1 MHDSRL
7 VDQVRDAVAER
18 GLSPRTAEA
27 YVGWTRRFLSHYAP
41 RRPLELGAAEV
52 EAFVAHLGAQGGVA
66 ASTQNQAL
74 AAILF
79 LYSRVLGSPL
89 AESGALTRAKLPK
102 REPVVLT
109 RAEVAAVLAR
119 MSGATQL
126 MAALL
131 YGAGLRL
138 LECARLRV
146 RDVDLE
152 RRELLVR
159 DGRAELGRTTLLPA
173 ELVPPLREHLAR
185 VRALHESDVAAGAG
199 WADVPPTLAA
209 SDLARAWS
217 LQWVF
222 PATRL
227 HLDSATGRRRRRH
240 MHQTVLQ
247 NAVRDAVLATGL
259 AKRASCH
266 TLRHSR
272 RTGSRRATTS
282 APSRTSSVTRRSA
295 RRWSTRTPCT
305 DSPHGAGRCACP
317 PRAVSRGPIRPELA
331 CPARRAHASMG
342 RRGGPTRSIMGPGL
356 SWTCGGFGRTLSGGV
371 IAHPPVDRP

>member
-27 YVGWTRRFLSHYAP
+27 YVGWTRRFLAHYAP

-52 EAFVAHLGAQGGVA
+52 EAFVAHLGAEGRVA
-66 ASTQNQAL
+66 ASTRNQAL

-89 AESGALTRAKLPK
+89 SEAAGLARAKLPK
-102 REPVVLT
+102 RQPIVLT

-119 MSGATQL
+119 MSGAPRL

-152 RRELLVR
+152 RRQLAVR
-159 DGRAELGRTTLLPA
+159 DAHGEIGRLTFFPA
-173 ELVPPLREHLAR
+173 ELAAPLRKHLERAR
-185 VRALHESDVAAGAG
+185 AQHESDLAAGAG
-199 WADVPPTLAA
+199 WVAVPPAFGA
-209 SDLARAWS
+209 PDFAPRAWAW
-217 LQWVF
+217 QWVF

-227 HLDSATGRRRRRH
+227 HVDRASGNRGRRH

-247 NAVRDAVLATGL
+247 SAVRDAVLATGMT
-259 AKRASCH
+259 KRASCH
-266 TLRHSR
+266 TLRHSFAAHLLQDGR
-272 RTGSRRATTS
+272 DIRAIQDLLGHKALGTTMVY
-282 APSRTSSVTRRSA
+282 AHTA
-295 RRWSTRTPCT
+295 RRLGAARQEPHA
-305 DSPHGAGRCACP
+305 DSP
-317 PRAVSRGPIRPELA
+317 
-331 CPARRAHASMG
+331 
-342 RRGGPTRSIMGPGL
+342 
-356 SWTCGGFGRTLSGGV
+356 
-371 IAHPPVDRP
+371 